1 MGPAGPRAPGPRLPA
16 MGIPFRFRDELR
28 KPIGRPPAADG
39 GDRGIGP
46 RLRDYKRYRAT
57 VHPQRGV

>member
-1 MGPAGPRAPGPRLPA
+1 
-16 MGIPFRFRDELR
+16 MGIPFHSRDELR
-28 KPIGRPPAADG
+28 EPIGRAPASGG